1 MISVQ
6 VSCPSSPWGHLQE
19 GRLCLR
25 GHLCCEG
32 VLLSAKTFLCHQPG
46 LRTLPHGPEAAKAHV
61 HVTAGE
67 PDPPAFDLL
76 PGASVGAATCHP
88 DAPWLPSPLSSPNP
102 SSLFSLLSLKSTAL
116 FHLPALS
123 HSLICVTALF
133 PRFQEIQK
141 LPPPRPDPLPPGQPL
156 ANQEPVISHSDV
168 QRAGS
173 GGNGVGDRLK
183 SRKDLQMCFLGCL
196 A

>member
-88 DAPWLPSPLSSPNP
+88 DAPRLPSPLSSPHP
-102 SSLFSLLSLKSTAL
+102 SSLFSLLFKVHSTISSSC
-116 FHLPALS
+116 PLS
-123 HSLICVTALF
+123 F
-133 PRFQEIQK
+133 PY
-141 LPPPRPDPLPPGQPL
+141 LCY
-156 ANQEPVISHSDV
+156 
-168 QRAGS
+168 GS
-173 GGNGVGDRLK
+173 VSQV
-183 SRKDLQMCFLGCL
+183 SRDTE
-196 A
+196 ATPSTS